1 MEGNSFFKYRPG
13 NTFMHR
19 LPPWLKIIMMLAL
32 AMGAFYCPSLPALI
46 IWLALILFSAIFLHF
61 SLNEIISDLSVTF
74 IYATMLYVASVIS
87 NISEAG
93 LISPSVLIP
102 KIGNFSPLTP
112 MALSLEISSVFYR
125 TTSTMSFRKGFSQ
138 IEGTLRKDGT
148 PLSDALSLTL
158 SFIPG
163 LATFWHKTDNAWKA
177 RMGKNGLK
185 KIMTLT
191 PILFRTGMGEAYK
204 KSLALQNRGK

>member
-1 MEGNSFFKYRPG
+1 
-13 NTFMHR
+13 MHK
-19 LPPWLKIIMMLAL
+19 LPPWLKIILMLML
-32 AMGAFYCPSLPALI
+32 AMGAFYCSPLPALI
-46 IWLALILFSAIFLHF
+46 IWLTLILFSAIFLHF
-61 SLNEIISDLSVTF
+61 SLSEILSDLSVTF
-74 IYATMLYVASVIS
+74 IYAIMLYVAGVIS
-87 NISEAG
+87 GVSEAG
-93 LISPSVLIP
+93 MISPSALIP
-102 KIGNFSPLTP
+102 KIRNFSPLTP

-138 IEGTLRKDGT
+138 IEGKLRKNGT

-163 LATFWHKTDNAWKA
+163 LAAFWQKTENAWKA
-177 RMGKNGLK
+177 RMGKGGIK
-185 KIMTLT
+185 KIMALT